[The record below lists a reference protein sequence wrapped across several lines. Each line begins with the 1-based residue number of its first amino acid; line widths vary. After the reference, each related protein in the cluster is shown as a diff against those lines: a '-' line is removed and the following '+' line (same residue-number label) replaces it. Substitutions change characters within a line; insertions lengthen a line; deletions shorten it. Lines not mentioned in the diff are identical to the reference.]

1 MKNGTNYTR
10 VNVPII
16 YDDRVLLDTRSSTD
30 DVLPLKPRTFQTR
43 IDQRWELLTTEKVKG
58 IDEEWSK
65 VKGIFQETSE
75 KTLGYR
81 KSKEKAEWISE
92 REHSSLWTREENTR
106 TGEKKAQTW

>member
-1 MKNGTNYTR
+1 MKNATNYTR

-43 IDQRWELLTTEKVKG
+43 IDQRWELLTTEKVEG
-58 IDEEWSK
+58 IEEEWSK
-65 VKGIFQETSE
+65 VKGIFQEASE

-81 KSKEKAEWISE
+81 KSKERAEWISS
-92 REHSSLWTREENTR
+92 HSRRSLHQLSYR
-106 TGEKKAQTW
+106 G